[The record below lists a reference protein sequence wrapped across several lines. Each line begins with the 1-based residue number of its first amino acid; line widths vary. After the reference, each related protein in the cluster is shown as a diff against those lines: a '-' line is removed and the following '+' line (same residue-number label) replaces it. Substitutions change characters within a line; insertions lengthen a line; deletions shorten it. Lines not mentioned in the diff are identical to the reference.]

1 MPKKIRE
8 LKSILMQAGFPY
20 RPGKGSHT
28 DQEKDVRNALQ
39 PPFRRLTQGTG

>member
-39 PPFRRLTQGTG
+39 ELENLNQGDNP

>member
-8 LKSILMQAGFPY
+8 LKSILVKTGFTY
-20 RPGKGSHT
+20 RHGKGSHT

-39 PPFRRLTQGTG
+39 ELENLNQGDNP